1 MTDHI
6 LVSRRDGVVEL
17 RFDRPDKKNA
27 LTEPMYAAL
36 AEAMTG
42 INGDPSVR
50 VVLFSGSGGSFCAG
64 NDLNDFL
71 ANPPNSEDAPV
82 FRFLRALT
90 GAEAICVAAVAG
102 PAVGVGTTMLF
113 HCDLVIAAE
122 SAKFALPFVNLGL
135 VPEAASSLLL
145 PRLIGHQRAARLLLL
160 GEPFDAAAARE
171 MGLVNEVVTDAAL
184 AGAAETLVKKL
195 LAKAPEA
202 LRLTKQLMKGP
213 TTTVAER
220 MAEECR
226 VFAPR
231 LTGDEFREAVSAFFE
246 KRPADFSR
254 KSAK

>member
-1 MTDHI
+1 MSDNI

-27 LTEPMYAAL
+27 LTTSMYAAL
-36 AEAMTG
+36 ADAMAG
-42 INGDPSVR
+42 IAADPGVR
-50 VVLFSGSGGSFCAG
+50 VVLFTGSGGSFCAG

-82 FRFLRALT
+82 FRFLRALA
-90 GAEAICVAAVAG
+90 GCQAVLVAAVAG
-102 PAVGVGTTMLF
+102 PAVGIGTTMLLP
-113 HCDLVIAAE
+113 CDMVIAAE

-160 GEPFDAAAARE
+160 GEPFDARTAHGL
-171 MGLVNEVVTDAAL
+171 GLVNEVVAEAEL
-184 AGAAETLVKKL
+184 AGAADALVQKL

-202 LRLTKQLMKGP
+202 LRLTRALLRSA
-213 TTTVAER
+213 TTTVDAR
-220 MAEECR
+220 MVEEVR

-231 LTGDEFREAVSAFFE
+231 LESAEFREAVKAFFE
-246 KRPADFSR
+246 KRPADFSQ
-254 KSAK
+254 K